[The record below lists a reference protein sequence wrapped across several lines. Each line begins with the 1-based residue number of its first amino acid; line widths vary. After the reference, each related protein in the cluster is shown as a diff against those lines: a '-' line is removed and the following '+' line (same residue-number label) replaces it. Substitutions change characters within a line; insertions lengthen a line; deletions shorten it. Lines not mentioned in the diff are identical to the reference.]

1 MIKIIHGKIPA
12 YISFSSRVSS
22 HQPANPI
29 IKPRMK
35 TFFALIATLY
45 LWSYTL
51 QGQNNQTANPHVS
64 QEANAPANPLA
75 SEDTVPVGADQAST
89 EAETKLEEGASLDS
103 GNTAWMIT
111 ATALVLLM
119 TLPGLALFYGG
130 LVQSKNVLSVLMH
143 CFAIACIASII
154 WFAVGYS
161 LSLTT
166 GSEKSWIGGTDAFFL
181 QHLSIEDL
189 NGDHPETVWI
199 MFQMTFAIITPAL
212 IVGAF
217 VERIKFSAVMIFS
230 GLWLLFVYCPVCYW
244 VWGGGWLA
252 EKGVIDFAGGIVVH
266 ATAGASA
273 LTLAYMLGRRKGFPR
288 NLKPPHNPGMVMTG
302 AAMLWVGWFGFNA
315 GSAGAADTSAG
326 MAMLVTHLSA
336 ATASLVWMIVEWRKT
351 GKPGL
356 VGIVTGTIAGLATIT
371 PASGSVGPLGA
382 IVIGASAGFVCYYAC
397 SIVKEAMGVD
407 DSLDVAAVHGV
418 GGILGTLLVAFLGVE
433 GTLGGLGLSVKE
445 TLADG
450 TEVIYTSGEQFAV
463 QAQGCLAA
471 IALSIVATYLIVK
484 IMSPFLGGI
493 RVSEEDETKGL
504 DQSAH
509 GENGYSLN

>member
-1 MIKIIHGKIPA
+1 MGLLPFLSAQDVQPTEIGSTDATILVSETAPA
-12 YISFSSRVSS
+12 QV
-22 HQPANPI
+22 
-29 IKPRMK
+29 
-35 TFFALIATLY
+35 
-45 LWSYTL
+45 
-51 QGQNNQTANPHVS
+51 VE
-64 QEANAPANPLA
+64 QEAA
-75 SEDTVPVGADQAST
+75 
-89 EAETKLEEGASLDS
+89 LDS
-103 GNTAWMIT
+103 GNTAWMLT
-111 ATALVLLM
+111 ATALVLFM

-143 CFAIACIASII
+143 CFAIACLASMV

-161 LSLTT
+161 LSLTS
-166 GSEKSWIGGTDAFFL
+166 GSGYSWIGGTEAFFL
-181 QHLSIEDL
+181 QHLTADSL

-217 VERIKFSAVMIFS
+217 VERIKFSAVLLFS
-230 GLWLLFVYCPVCYW
+230 ALWLIVVYCPVCYW

-273 LTLAYMLGRRKGFPR
+273 LTLAAMLGRRKGFPKS
-288 NLKPPHNPGMVMTG
+288 LKPPHNPGMVMTG

-315 GSAGAADTSAG
+315 GSAAAADTSAG

-336 ATASLVWMIVEWRKT
+336 ATASLVWMLVEWRST

-356 VGIVTGTIAGLATIT
+356 VGIVTGMVAGLATIT

-382 IVIGASAGFVCYYAC
+382 IIIGASAGIICYYTC
-397 SIVKEAMGVD
+397 CFIKEKLGID

-418 GGILGTLLVAFLGVE
+418 GGILGTLMVSYLGWKGE
-433 GTLGGLGLSVKE
+433 LGGLGIN
-445 TLADG
+445 ADSW
-450 TEVIYTSGEQFAV
+450 TDQLVV

-471 IALSIVATYLIVK
+471 IALSVVATYIIVK
-484 IMSPFLGGI
+484 VISALTSGI

-504 DQSAH
+504 DQASH
-509 GENGYSLN
+509 GENGYSLS